1 MAACGIVLVVV
12 ARVRPASRLRVLA
25 AISSGINVQISLLG
39 FLGPNYTTNCVVLEL
54 IHYGFYPTGPEGAP
68 ARVPIKFA
76 DKDQAAVR
84 ADAGTLEF
92 DIEKGVQGELKGL
105 TELPQHERKFG
116 QADSSYKSLSTDYG
130 L

>member
-54 IHYGFYPTGPEGAP
+54 ILYGFYPTGPEGAP

-84 ADAGTLEF
+84 ADAEPWNSTVR
-92 DIEKGVQGELKGL
+92 KALK
-105 TELPQHERKFG
+105 E
-116 QADSSYKSLSTDYG
+116 S
-130 L
+130 